1 MKNYFTLI
9 AIVAFMVLVGIMIG
23 LKASLDKY
31 KSLYAKELNN
41 VSAYQNMNQALQQQQ
56 EQFTYTIDQLKRS
69 KDTLDQK
76 INRVLKEVKT
86 KDVQQVH
93 YIESVI
99 QKTDTINY
107 RDTIFQKV
115 EPVDTLV
122 GNEWYSIALRLQYPS
137 TINIT
142 PKFISEKYVVVDN
155 KRRIPNPSKL
165 FFIRWFQK
173 KYNYTT
179 IEVVEKNPYIQNTQ
193 TKFIK
198 ITK

>member
-1 MKNYFTLI
+1 MKKYIDLLCILLFAGGVA
-9 AIVAFMVLVGIMIG
+9 AIVG
-23 LKASLDKY
+23 LKMQVDKFKNLYY
-31 KSLYAKELNN
+31 KEQNN
-41 VSAYQNMNQALQQQQ
+41 VSAYQALHQDMQKQQ
-56 EQFTYTIDQLKRS
+56 EQFTYTIEELKRS

-76 INRVLKEVKT
+76 ITKVLKEVKT

-107 RDTIFQKV
+107 RDTIFQKM
-115 EPVDTLV
+115 EPIDTVV
-122 GNEWYSIALRLQYPS
+122 GDQWYNLTMRLQYPS

-155 KRRIPNPSKL
+155 KRRIPNPSKI

-173 KYNYTT
+173 KRTYTT

-198 ITK
+198 ITP